1 MPEKAIREKTL
12 NSYRRDSKMC
22 KKKRSSQRRTAGT
35 AGTAGACTQDSTS
48 DQRLKC
54 FRDIMDVVLH
64 LSDEEWKAVTRDM
77 TKKVTKLEF
86 AALCKKVVM
95 SAASSAIRRL
105 LTPLMESFGI
115 DSILQANDKLK
126 KMPESKWRKWSDS
139 DTSAQRSPM
148 ETSDFICQLV
158 QRVVTQT
165 TAAMLEA
172 IRRVASGRRT
182 ICSARASSPVEDQI
196 SQSDLSIACTNEIC
210 DKILALCYSGDFDS
224 PGGEKTSGTSLKSHQ
239 EVQGIM
245 KGLEEVVSTSRSP
258 FELTLKSSTPDS
270 VPVTTEVMAPDCAS
284 SAPNAEKLFSDQFLS
299 KATQAVRKVLLKT
312 EEKIAATMSSQTSV
326 PVRSETEMN
335 SLTEEVKRTASK
347 ILWELVF
354 ILTHSLC
361 KSSSGVSCNAA
372 DQSGPEDERKN
383 FLSGARKI
391 YENIFK
397 QVFEFTSGRKQAISE
412 KNKSFLDVCPKTA
425 AKLDGRSENVQE
437 SAAAER
443 YLDKA
448 ILVASETLEKWL
460 SSKISTGLFSRKA
473 SGSSTESSPTASV
486 DLDRVTAEI
495 VNTVISGTALEI
507 GTTDIEN
514 GSEARVGEAQAGEA
528 QVSDTDA
535 RPAPYS
541 ENSSDAITKHRSLTG
556 LGEKKRPSCSSLENA
571 AASAAAVTDA
581 QNLVS
586 VSEAPNLQAVIDSCA
601 EELIEK
607 NADLLL
613 RDELPG
619 KSRSSKVPWFRR
631 FAFLQPRK
639 SGRLRSE
646 VSSSVPLRSKEF
658 LDKATQ
664 MVSEMLL
671 RRLSTADSSR
681 CSSEDEQ
688 SAVSTADSLV
698 SVLYECDESDALE
711 AFSCL
716 FDVKEAESAKKP
728 QNILRKVRSLLHA
741 FFSKA
746 SKALSSPTHEER
758 VEEQVDLD
766 LCTNS
771 IITEVTDLLR
781 SELTAPPTVKNDDAH
796 FQTESTRRVSDL
808 IFRMVESCP
817 LLPSQFP
824 EERLRKVS
832 SALNLQILSTE
843 ISQTVGATVRQ
854 FIDADRKS
862 RPSVQNSSFAPLHL
876 FTVVRNQLK
885 AFFTSFSKHVADD
898 ERTDASAQSDGDED
912 RVTPI
917 YISEEGT
924 VNEITEL
931 EDLPPKEKIHRRARA
946 TKDVIPKLPLR
957 NVDKADVGQCS
968 SDSVPGRENNM
979 LHYTQLPSECV
990 YTFADESIKALLKN
1004 VLNAG
1009 LSAGNEAQESSFMD
1023 KSTGCPF
1030 ATVLAHEIE
1039 DAGTS
1044 SKSPHLSAAPS
1055 SSSPH
1060 ADVEETLEHLRNGR
1074 VSKKCKKKQR
1084 RAPLTGDDQP
1094 SPSSSANLHESSH
1107 TESRASSRFVRSA
1120 RRMLGRIF
1128 SPICNFFD
1136 RHPNFKAVCGG
1147 VIMGSIACY
1156 CVGLL
1161 VFIIVLLCT

>member
-1 MPEKAIREKTL
+1 
-12 NSYRRDSKMC
+12 
-22 KKKRSSQRRTAGT
+22 
-35 AGTAGACTQDSTS
+35 
-48 DQRLKC
+48 
-54 FRDIMDVVLH
+54 
-64 LSDEEWKAVTRDM
+64 
-77 TKKVTKLEF
+77 
-86 AALCKKVVM
+86 
-95 SAASSAIRRL
+95 
-105 LTPLMESFGI
+105 
-115 DSILQANDKLK
+115 
-126 KMPESKWRKWSDS
+126 
-139 DTSAQRSPM
+139 
-148 ETSDFICQLV
+148 
-158 QRVVTQT
+158 
-165 TAAMLEA
+165 
-172 IRRVASGRRT
+172 
-182 ICSARASSPVEDQI
+182 
-196 SQSDLSIACTNEIC
+196 
-210 DKILALCYSGDFDS
+210 
-224 PGGEKTSGTSLKSHQ
+224 
-239 EVQGIM
+239 
-245 KGLEEVVSTSRSP
+245 
-258 FELTLKSSTPDS
+258 
-270 VPVTTEVMAPDCAS
+270 
-284 SAPNAEKLFSDQFLS
+284 
-299 KATQAVRKVLLKT
+299 
-312 EEKIAATMSSQTSV
+312 
-326 PVRSETEMN
+326 MN

-354 ILTHSLC
+354 ILTQSLC
-361 KSSSGVSCNAA
+361 KSSSGVSCNDA
-372 DQSGPEDERKN
+372 DRSGPEDERKN

-412 KNKSFLDVCPKTA
+412 KNKLFLDVRPKTA
-425 AKLDGRSENVQE
+425 AELDGRSKNVQE

-448 ILVASETLEKWL
+448 ILVASEILEKWL
-460 SSKISTGLFSRKA
+460 SSQISTGLFSGKD

-495 VNTVISGTALEI
+495 VNTVISGMALEI
-507 GTTDIEN
+507 GITDMEN
-514 GSEARVGEAQAGEA
+514 GSEAQVGEA
-528 QVSDTDA
+528 QVSDADA

-541 ENSSDAITKHRSLTG
+541 ENSSDVITKHRSLTG

-571 AASAAAVTDA
+571 AAAAAAVTDA
-581 QNLVS
+581 QSLVS
-586 VSEAPNLQAVIDSCA
+586 ISEAPNLQAVIDSCT

-607 NADLLL
+607 NTELLL
-613 RDELPG
+613 RDELPA

-639 SGRLRSE
+639 SGRRE

-658 LDKATQ
+658 LNKATQ

-671 RRLSTADSSR
+671 RRLWTADSST

-698 SVLYECDESDALE
+698 SVLYECDESVKDETKSSDALD

-716 FDVKEAESAKKP
+716 FDVRETESAKKP
-728 QNILRKVRSLLHA
+728 QNILRKVRSLLQA

-771 IITEVTDLLR
+771 VITEVIDLLR

-824 EERLRKVS
+824 KERLMKVS
-832 SALNLQILSTE
+832 SALNLQILSTASE
-843 ISQTVGATVRQ
+843 ISQTVSATVRQ

-917 YISEEGT
+917 YISEDGT
-924 VNEITEL
+924 VHEITEL
-931 EDLPPKEKIHRRARA
+931 EDLSPKEMIHRRARA

-957 NVDKADVGQCS
+957 NVDRADVGQCS

-979 LHYTQLPSECV
+979 LRSIQLPSECV
-990 YTFADESIKALLKN
+990 YTFAEESIKALLKN

-1009 LSAGNEAQESSFMD
+1009 PSAGNEAQESSFVD

-1030 ATVLAHEIE
+1030 ATVLAREIE

-1044 SKSPHLSAAPS
+1044 SKSPQLSAAPS

-1074 VSKKCKKKQR
+1074 VSKKLHTQNRGPRDGSSGTLADCL
-1084 RAPLTGDDQP
+1084 AGSSPP
-1094 SPSSSANLHESSH
+1094 SAISSTDTPSLKLC
-1107 TESRASSRFVRSA
+1107 VV
-1120 RRMLGRIF
+1120 
-1128 SPICNFFD
+1128 
-1136 RHPNFKAVCGG
+1136 VC
-1147 VIMGSIACY
+1147 
-1156 CVGLL
+1156 
-1161 VFIIVLLCT
+1161 

>member
-1 MPEKAIREKTL
+1 
-12 NSYRRDSKMC
+12 MC
-22 KKKRSSQRRTAGT
+22 SLQMSKKKRSSQRRTAG
-35 AGTAGACTQDSTS
+35 ACTRDSTS

-64 LSDEEWKAVTRDM
+64 LSEEEWKAVTRDM

-86 AALCKKVVM
+86 VALCTKIVM

-196 SQSDLSIACTNEIC
+196 SQPDLSIACTNEIC

-224 PGGEKTSGTSLKSHQ
+224 PGGEKTSAASLKSHQ

-270 VPVTTEVMAPDCAS
+270 VPVTTKVMAPDCA
-284 SAPNAEKLFSDQFLS
+284 ERLFSDQFLS

-312 EEKIAATMSSQTSV
+312 EEKIAAAMSSQTSV

-354 ILTHSLC
+354 ILTQSLC

-372 DQSGPEDERKN
+372 DQSGPEVERKN

-425 AKLDGRSENVQE
+425 AELEGRSENVQE

-448 ILVASETLEKWL
+448 ILVASEILEKWL
-460 SSKISTGLFSRKA
+460 SSKISTGLFSGKD

-495 VNTVISGTALEI
+495 VNTVISGMALEI
-507 GTTDIEN
+507 GTTDMEN
-514 GSEARVGEAQAGEA
+514 GSDAQVGEA
-528 QVSDTDA
+528 QVSDADA

-541 ENSSDAITKHRSLTG
+541 EKSSDVITKHRSLAG
-556 LGEKKRPSCSSLENA
+556 FREKKRPSCSSLENA
-571 AASAAAVTDA
+571 AAAAAAAVTDA
-581 QNLVS
+581 QSLVS
-586 VSEAPNLQAVIDSCA
+586 ISEAPNLQAVIDSCT

-613 RDELPG
+613 RDKLPA

-658 LDKATQ
+658 LNKATQ

-698 SVLYECDESDALE
+698 SVLYECDESVKDETKSSDALE

-716 FDVKEAESAKKP
+716 FDVREAESAKKP
-728 QNILRKVRSLLHA
+728 QNILRKVRSLLQA

-771 IITEVTDLLR
+771 VITEVTDLLR

-824 EERLRKVS
+824 KERLMKVS

-843 ISQTVGATVRQ
+843 ISQTVSATVRQ

-917 YISEEGT
+917 YISEDGT
-924 VNEITEL
+924 VHELTEM
-931 EDLPPKEKIHRRARA
+931 EDLSPKEMIHRRACA

-957 NVDKADVGQCS
+957 DVDRADVGQCS

-979 LHYTQLPSECV
+979 LRSIQLPSECV
-990 YTFADESIKALLKN
+990 YMFAEESIKALLKN

-1009 LSAGNEAQESSFMD
+1009 PSAGNEAQESSFMD

-1044 SKSPHLSAAPS
+1044 SKSPQLSAAP
-1055 SSSPH
+1055 
-1060 ADVEETLEHLRNGR
+1060 
-1074 VSKKCKKKQR
+1074 CKSLK
-1084 RAPLTGDDQP
+1084 
-1094 SPSSSANLHESSH
+1094 
-1107 TESRASSRFVRSA
+1107 
-1120 RRMLGRIF
+1120 
-1128 SPICNFFD
+1128 
-1136 RHPNFKAVCGG
+1136 
-1147 VIMGSIACY
+1147 
-1156 CVGLL
+1156 
-1161 VFIIVLLCT
+1161 